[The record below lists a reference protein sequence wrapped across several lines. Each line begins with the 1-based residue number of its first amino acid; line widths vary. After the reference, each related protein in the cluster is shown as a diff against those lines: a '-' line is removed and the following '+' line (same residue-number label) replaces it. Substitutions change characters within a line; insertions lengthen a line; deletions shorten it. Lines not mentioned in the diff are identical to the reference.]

1 MFFIFVFHCAYRYGR
16 RTQLNMKAEKK
27 WGRKGGGVKGCS
39 RIDVLILV
47 GRLSQVSLGV
57 HPPPC
62 VSVLLVG

>member
-1 MFFIFVFHCAYRYGR
+1 
-16 RTQLNMKAEKK
+16 MKAEKK
-27 WGRKGGGVKGCS
+27 WGRKGGGLK
-39 RIDVLILV
+39 DVLELMLILV